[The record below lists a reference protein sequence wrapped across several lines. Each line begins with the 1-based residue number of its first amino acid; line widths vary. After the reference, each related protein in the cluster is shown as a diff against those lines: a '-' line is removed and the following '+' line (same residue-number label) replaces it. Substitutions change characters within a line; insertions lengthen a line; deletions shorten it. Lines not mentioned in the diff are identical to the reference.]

1 MSSQIPDL
9 DANLPGGQRVRART
23 LAERV
28 PLLLILL
35 AATIF
40 FAPLL
45 FTGTTFYAFDTLRD
59 YFPWRGVL
67 PGGVSHNPL
76 ITDVVNAFYPPTFYL
91 AHHHYQAALQQ
102 GGFSLWYPASL
113 GGVPF
118 HNYLSPI
125 PYLLF
130 SFFSITVAHDLFLF
144 LGVVGC
150 GLFTYL
156 YCRRLALHPLAALF
170 GALAWTFNG
179 YVMVWFEFESVIAL
193 ALCLPAALYF
203 TEVLME
209 RRAWTTAVALGMTL
223 SAALALSHPQHGV
236 LLCTFVTCVVAYR
249 LWQTWR
255 QPETRAELGKTAR
268 IFAVSALV
276 TLLLSLGFVVMAI
289 QQISTSNRSALPFS
303 SLFRETGSLPLR
315 YLVTLLFPDF
325 FGNPTLGYAFTPR
338 PDPPQ
343 PYNNFCELCLY
354 AGIPVVLLIS
364 TALGRIWRD
373 RQMRAFAG
381 AALLLLLF
389 AAGTIF
395 YYPVAKLLP
404 GMSLSTP
411 CRVLFLFGFCC
422 AGLAAL
428 AMDRL
433 LAQPSPRLLA
443 GPAALVFAAL
453 GLALAA
459 QHPWTWSFIADFDFS
474 SKNSLPSFM
483 PGFLALSG
491 PVFARPLLLLGL
503 SFAALTALVL
513 LKARRWRLI
522 SAGCLTALLFADLAG
537 FAWNY
542 NTRATR
548 DSGFP
553 ETEAIRFLKADST
566 KFRMLFTG
574 GQMLPNSFGPFG
586 IEDAGGYSTLYPRRY
601 GEYLF
606 VAEHP
611 HEPVPERFG
620 RTVLFHSIGSPLLD
634 VLNVRYI
641 LSAQPLLQ
649 LPRRYRPVFSGDLH
663 VYENTAAFP
672 RAFFVPDSVQAA
684 DRQARLELL
693 GSSTRADLASRVILE
708 KDVPHRE
715 RAELPSRTLPE
726 AVPITRYENNTVE
739 MMFQGTRDG
748 FVVLADNFHPAWRAS
763 VDGKPA
769 EILRANHT
777 MRAIAVTPGTHAIKM
792 TFEPRLEIAGL
803 LVSNLGWLIALAG
816 LVLVRIVGKRAADK
830 PSPTSKRGHD
840 LVAKDI

>member
-9 DANLPGGQRVRART
+9 DAKWPGGQRLGPRP

-35 AATIF
+35 AAAIF

-45 FTGTTFYAFDTLRD
+45 LTGTTFYAFDTLRD

-67 PGGVSHNPL
+67 SGGPSHNPL
-76 ITDVVNAFYPPTFYL
+76 ITDVINVFYPPTFYL
-91 AHHHYQAALQQ
+91 AHHHYQAAFQH
-102 GGFSLWYPASL
+102 GGLSLWYPASL

-130 SFFSITVAHDLFLF
+130 SLFPITVAHDLFLF

-156 YCRRLALHPLAALF
+156 YCRRLALHPIAALF

-203 TEVLME
+203 TEVLIE
-209 RRAWTTAVALGMTL
+209 RRAWTTAVALGMSL
-223 SAALALSHPQHGV
+223 SAALALAHPQHGV
-236 LLCTFVTCVVAYR
+236 FLCAFVACVVAYR
-249 LWQTWR
+249 LWQKWR
-255 QPETRAELGKTAR
+255 RPETRAGLGKTVR

-276 TLLLSLGFVVMAI
+276 ILLLSLGFVVMAI
-289 QQISTSNRSALPFS
+289 QQLADANRSALPFS

-315 YLVTLLFPDF
+315 YLVTLIFPNL

-343 PYNNFCELCLY
+343 PYNNFSELCIY
-354 AGIPVVLLIS
+354 AGIPVVLLVS
-364 TALGRIWRD
+364 TALGRMWRD
-373 RQMRAFAG
+373 RQMRAFAT

-411 CRVLFLFGFCC
+411 CRVLFLFGFCFS
-422 AGLAAL
+422 GLAAL

-433 LAQPSPRLLA
+433 LAHPSPRRLA
-443 GPAALVFAAL
+443 GPAALVLAAL

-483 PGFLALSG
+483 PGFLAMDG

-513 LKARRWRLI
+513 LKARRWRLA
-522 SAGCLTALLFADLAG
+522 SAGCLTALLFADLAS

-542 NTRATR
+542 NTCTKR

-566 KFRMLFTG
+566 KFRMIFTG
-574 GQMLPNSFGPFG
+574 GQMLPNSFGAFG
-586 IEDAGGYSTLYPRRY
+586 IEDAGGYSTLYTRRY

-606 VAEHP
+606 LAEHP
-611 HEPVPERFG
+611 HDPVPERFG
-620 RTVLFHSIGSPLLD
+620 RTLLFHSIGSPLLD
-634 VLNVRYI
+634 ALNVRYI
-641 LSAQPLLQ
+641 LSAKPLLQ
-649 LPRRYRPVFSGDLH
+649 IPRRYRPVFGGDLH
-663 VYENTAAFP
+663 IYENTAAFP

-684 DRQARLELL
+684 DRQARLAML
-693 GSSTRADLASRVILE
+693 GASTRADLASRVILE
-708 KDVPHRE
+708 KNVPHPT
-715 RAELPSRTLPE
+715 RAALPSRTLPE
-726 AVPITRYENNTVE
+726 AVPITRYEDNTVE
-739 MMFQGTRDG
+739 MLSKGDSDG
-748 FVVLADNFHPAWRAS
+748 FVVLADNFHPAWRAT

-769 EILRANHT
+769 EILRANHI
-777 MRAIAVTPGTHAIKM
+777 MRAIAVAPGTHAIKM

-803 LVSNLGWLIALAG
+803 LVSNLGWLAGLAG
-816 LVLVRIVGKRAADK
+816 LVLARVLGKRATDN
-830 PSPTSKRGHD
+830 PLRN
-840 LVAKDI
+840 